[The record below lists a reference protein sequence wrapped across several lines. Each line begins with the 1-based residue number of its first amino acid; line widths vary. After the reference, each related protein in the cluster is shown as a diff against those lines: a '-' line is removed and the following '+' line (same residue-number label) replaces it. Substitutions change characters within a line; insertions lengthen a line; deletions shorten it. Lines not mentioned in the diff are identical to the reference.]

1 MRPMPVD
8 IHDMETEPVLL
19 ALLTADR
26 VIEESNGKKGIIGT
40 FDRFFSERFP
50 IMFPPWGIFLSV
62 TNLSGEHSFTINI
75 VNQQSQEVVYSV
87 SGGIR
92 SAEFDKVHEIMV
104 NLAPVFPQAGKY
116 QVLFYIDGRVVGAK
130 PLTVV
135 NQSATGKGENDE

>member
-1 MRPMPVD
+1 MCLKPSD
-8 IHDMETEPVLL
+8 IGDMETEPVLL

-26 VIEESNGKKGIIGT
+26 VIQENNGKKGIIGT

-50 IMFPPWGIFLSV
+50 IMFPPWGIYLSV
-62 TNLSGEHSFTINI
+62 TNITGDHSFTINI

-87 SGGIR
+87 SGGIK
-92 SAEFDKVHEIMV
+92 STEFDRVHEIAV

-130 PLTVV
+130 PISVV
-135 NQSATGKGENDE
+135 NQSATGKGDDDE